1 MLTILGFTMIIVFMY
16 LIMTKRLF
24 PLTALILIPILFA
37 IFAGFTADL
46 GTIIMDGV
54 KNIAP
59 TGIMLIFGILFF
71 SIMIDAGLFDPLVNL
86 ILKFV
91 KGDPVK
97 IAIGTALLTIL
108 VSLDGDGATTYMI
121 VVAAMLP
128 LYKKMGMNP
137 LVLSGVI
144 MLGGGVMNIL
154 PWGGP
159 TARAMTTLKM
169 DASELFM
176 PMIPIM
182 AGGIIWVVFTAFW
195 LGLNEKRRIAREGN
209 TNKYL
214 IKVEEAV
221 IQREL
226 RRPRLIW
233 FNLLLTLLLLASMM
247 FDVLPLA
254 VSFMIA
260 FCIGLIINYPKVEE
274 QQKVLKLHAGNALS
288 VASMIFAAGIFTGIL
303 NGTGMMDAMA
313 GSMIS
318 VVPDTWGSAFPV
330 LTAVTSAPLTFFLSN
345 DAYYFGILPLVTETG
360 MHLGATKLEIGAASL
375 IGQGVHLLSPLV
387 PSTYLLVGLA
397 GVEFSD
403 HVKFTMKWAL
413 GSSLAM
419 LVAALLIGLITF

>member
-1 MLTILGFTMIIVFMY
+1 MIIVFMY

-37 IFAGFTADL
+37 IVGGFTADL
-46 GTIIMDGV
+46 GSIIMEGV

-91 KGDPVK
+91 KGDPLK
-97 IAIGTALLTIL
+97 IAVGTALLTIL

-128 LYKKMGMNP
+128 LYKKLGMNP
-137 LVLSGVI
+137 LVLACII

-176 PMIPIM
+176 PMIPVMI
-182 AGGIIWVVFTAFW
+182 GGILWVLFAAFW
-195 LGLNEKRRIAREGN
+195 LGLREKRRIAREGD

-214 IKVEEAV
+214 IKEEEVV
-221 IQREL
+221 IEREL
-226 RRPRLIW
+226 RRPGLIW
-233 FNLLLTLLLLASMM
+233 FNLLLTILLLASMM

-303 NGTGMMDAMA
+303 SGTGMMDAMA
-313 GSMIS
+313 ASMIAM
-318 VVPDTWGSAFPV
+318 VPDTWGSAFPV
-330 LTAVTSAPLTFFLSN
+330 ITAVSSAPLTFFLSN
-345 DAYYFGILPLVTETG
+345 DAYYFGILPLITETG
-360 MHLGATKLEIGAASL
+360 IHLGATKLEIGVASL

-403 HVKFTMKWAL
+403 HVKFTIKWAL

-419 LVAALLIGLITF
+419 LIAAMLIGLITF

>member
-1 MLTILGFTMIIVFMY
+1 MLTILGFSMIIVFMY

-37 IFAGFTADL
+37 IVGGFTADL
-46 GTIIMDGV
+46 GSIIMEGV

-91 KGDPVK
+91 KGDPLK
-97 IAIGTALLTIL
+97 IAVGTALLTIL

-128 LYKKMGMNP
+128 LYKKLGMNP
-137 LVLSGVI
+137 LVLACII

-176 PMIPIM
+176 PMIPVMI
-182 AGGIIWVVFTAFW
+182 GGILWVLFAAFW
-195 LGLNEKRRIAREGN
+195 LGLREKRRIAREGD

-214 IKVEEAV
+214 INEEEVV
-221 IQREL
+221 IEREL
-226 RRPRLIW
+226 RRPGLIW
-233 FNLLLTLLLLASMM
+233 FNLLLTILLLASMM

-303 NGTGMMDAMA
+303 SGTGMMDAMA
-313 GSMIS
+313 ASMIAM
-318 VVPDTWGSAFPV
+318 VPDTWGSAFPV
-330 LTAVTSAPLTFFLSN
+330 ITAVSSAPLTFFLSN
-345 DAYYFGILPLVTETG
+345 DAYYFGILPLITETG
-360 MHLGATKLEIGAASL
+360 IHLGATKLEIGVASL

-403 HVKFTMKWAL
+403 HVKFTIKWAL

-419 LVAALLIGLITF
+419 LIAAMLIGLITF

>member
-1 MLTILGFTMIIVFMY
+1 MLTILGFSMIIVFMY

-37 IFAGFTADL
+37 IVGGFTADL
-46 GTIIMDGV
+46 GSIIMEGV

-91 KGDPVK
+91 KGDPLK
-97 IAIGTALLTIL
+97 IAVGTALLTIL

-128 LYKKMGMNP
+128 LYKKLGMNP
-137 LVLSGVI
+137 LVLACII

-176 PMIPIM
+176 PMIPVMI
-182 AGGIIWVVFTAFW
+182 GGILWVLFAAFW
-195 LGLNEKRRIAREGN
+195 LGLREKRRIAREGD

-214 IKVEEAV
+214 IKEEEVV
-221 IQREL
+221 IEREL
-226 RRPRLIW
+226 RRPGLIW
-233 FNLLLTLLLLASMM
+233 FNLLLTILLLASMM

-303 NGTGMMDAMA
+303 SGTGMMDAMA
-313 GSMIS
+313 ASMIAM
-318 VVPDTWGSAFPV
+318 VPDTWGSAFPV
-330 LTAVTSAPLTFFLSN
+330 ITAVSSAPLTFFLSN
-345 DAYYFGILPLVTETG
+345 DAYYFGILPLITETG
-360 MHLGATKLEIGAASL
+360 IHLGATKLEIGVASL

-403 HVKFTMKWAL
+403 HVKFTIKWAL

-419 LVAALLIGLITF
+419 LIAAMLIGLITF

>member
-1 MLTILGFTMIIVFMY
+1 MLTILGFSMIIVFMY

-37 IFAGFTADL
+37 IFGGFTADL
-46 GTIIMDGV
+46 GSIIMEGV

-97 IAIGTALLTIL
+97 IALGTAFLTVL

-128 LYKKMGMNP
+128 LYKKLGMNP
-137 LVLSGVI
+137 LVLSCII

-176 PMIPIM
+176 PMIPVM
-182 AGGIIWVVFTAFW
+182 AGGVLWVIFSAFW
-195 LGLNEKRRIAREGN
+195 LGLREKKRIAREGEM
-209 TNKYL
+209 NKYL
-214 IKVEEAV
+214 INEEETV
-221 IQREL
+221 IEREL
-226 RRPRLIW
+226 KRPGLIW
-233 FNLLLTLLLLASMM
+233 FNLLLTILLLASMM

-260 FCIGLIINYPKVEE
+260 FCIALIINYPKVDE

-303 NGTGMMDAMA
+303 SGTGMMDAMA
-313 GSMIS
+313 ASMIS
-318 VVPDTWGSAFPV
+318 VVPATWGNAFPV
-330 LTAVTSAPLTFFLSN
+330 ITAVSSAPLTFFLSN
-345 DAYYFGILPLVTETG
+345 DAYYFGILPLITETG
-360 MHLGATKLEIGAASL
+360 LHLGATKLEIGAASL

-403 HVKFTMKWAL
+403 HVKFTIKWAL

-419 LVAALLIGLITF
+419 LITALLIGLITF

>member
-1 MLTILGFTMIIVFMY
+1 MLTILGFSMIIVFMY

-37 IFAGFTADL
+37 ICAGFTADL
-46 GTIIMDGV
+46 GSIIMDGV

-86 ILKFV
+86 ILRFV

-97 IAIGTALLTIL
+97 IAVGTALLTIL

-128 LYKKMGMNP
+128 LYKKLGMNP
-137 LVLSGVI
+137 LVLACII

-176 PMIPIM
+176 PMIPVM
-182 AGGIIWVVFTAFW
+182 AGGILWVIFTAFW
-195 LGLNEKRRIAREGN
+195 LGLREKKRIAREGDF
-209 TNKYL
+209 NKFL

-221 IQREL
+221 VQREL
-226 RRPRLIW
+226 RRPGLIW
-233 FNLLLTLLLLASMM
+233 FNLLLTILLLASMM

-260 FCIGLIINYPKVEE
+260 FCIGLIINYPKVDE

-303 NGTGMMDAMA
+303 SGTGMMDAMA
-313 GSMIS
+313 ASMIS

-330 LTAVTSAPLTFFLSN
+330 LTAVSSAPLTFFLSN
-345 DAYYFGILPLVTETG
+345 DAYYFGILPLITETG

-419 LVAALLIGLITF
+419 LIAAMLIGLITF

>member
-1 MLTILGFTMIIVFMY
+1 MLTILGFSMIIVFMY

-37 IFAGFTADL
+37 IFGGFTADL
-46 GTIIMDGV
+46 GSIIMEGV

-97 IAIGTALLTIL
+97 IALGTAFLTVL

-128 LYKKMGMNP
+128 LYKKLGMNP
-137 LVLSGVI
+137 LVLSCII

-176 PMIPIM
+176 PMIPVM
-182 AGGIIWVVFTAFW
+182 AGGVLWVIFAAFW
-195 LGLNEKRRIAREGN
+195 LGLREKKRIAREGE
-209 TNKYL
+209 TNKHL
-214 IKVEEAV
+214 INEEEV
-221 IQREL
+221 VTQREL
-226 RRPRLIW
+226 KRPGLIW
-233 FNLLLTLLLLASMM
+233 FNLLLTILLLASMM

-254 VSFMIA
+254 VSFMIG
-260 FCIGLIINYPKVEE
+260 FCIALIINYPKVDE

-303 NGTGMMDAMA
+303 SGTGMMDAMA
-313 GSMIS
+313 ASMIS
-318 VVPDTWGSAFPV
+318 VVPDTWGNAFPV
-330 LTAVTSAPLTFFLSN
+330 LTAVSSAPLTFFLSN
-345 DAYYFGILPLVTETG
+345 DAYYFGILPLITETG
-360 MHLGATKLEIGAASL
+360 LHLGATKLEIGVASL

-403 HVKFTMKWAL
+403 HVKFTIKWAL

-419 LVAALLIGLITF
+419 LIAALLIGLITF

>member
-1 MLTILGFTMIIVFMY
+1 MLTILGFSMIIVFMY

-37 IFAGFTADL
+37 ILGGFTADL
-46 GTIIMDGV
+46 GSIIMEGV

-91 KGDPVK
+91 KGDPLK
-97 IAIGTALLTIL
+97 IAVGTALLTIL

-128 LYKKMGMNP
+128 LYKKLGMNP
-137 LVLSGVI
+137 LVLACII

-176 PMIPIM
+176 PMIPVMI
-182 AGGIIWVVFTAFW
+182 GGILWVLFAAFW
-195 LGLNEKRRIAREGN
+195 LGLREKRRIAREGD

-214 IKVEEAV
+214 INEEEV
-221 IQREL
+221 IIEREL
-226 RRPRLIW
+226 RRPGLIW
-233 FNLLLTLLLLASMM
+233 FNLLLTILLLASMM

-260 FCIGLIINYPKVEE
+260 FCIGLIINYSKVEE

-303 NGTGMMDAMA
+303 SGTGMMDAMA
-313 GSMIS
+313 ASMIAM
-318 VVPDTWGSAFPV
+318 VPDTWGSAFPV
-330 LTAVTSAPLTFFLSN
+330 ITAVSSAPLTFFLSN
-345 DAYYFGILPLVTETG
+345 DAYYFGILPLITETG
-360 MHLGATKLEIGAASL
+360 IHLGATKLEIGVASL

-403 HVKFTMKWAL
+403 HVKFTIKWAL

-419 LVAALLIGLITF
+419 LIAAMLIGLITF

>member
-1 MLTILGFTMIIVFMY
+1 MLIILGFSMIIVFMY

-37 IFAGFTADL
+37 ILGGFTADL
-46 GTIIMDGV
+46 GSIIMEGV

-91 KGDPVK
+91 KGDPLK
-97 IAIGTALLTIL
+97 IAVGTALLTIL

-128 LYKKMGMNP
+128 LYKKLGMNP
-137 LVLSGVI
+137 LVLACII

-176 PMIPIM
+176 PMIPVMI
-182 AGGIIWVVFTAFW
+182 GGILWVLFAAFW
-195 LGLNEKRRIAREGN
+195 LGLREKRRIAREGDM
-209 TNKYL
+209 NKHL
-214 IKVEEAV
+214 INEEEVV
-221 IQREL
+221 IEREL
-226 RRPRLIW
+226 RRPGLIW
-233 FNLLLTLLLLASMM
+233 FNLLLTILLLASMM

-260 FCIGLIINYPKVEE
+260 FCIGLIINYPKVEQ
-274 QQKVLKLHAGNALS
+274 QQKVMRLHAGNALS

-303 NGTGMMDAMA
+303 SGTGMMDAMA
-313 GSMIS
+313 ASMIS

-330 LTAVTSAPLTFFLSN
+330 LTAVSSAPLTFFLSN
-345 DAYYFGILPLVTETG
+345 DAYYFGILPLITETG
-360 MHLGATKLEIGAASL
+360 LHLGATKLEIGAASL

-403 HVKFTMKWAL
+403 HVKFTIKWAL

-419 LVAALLIGLITF
+419 LIAALLIGLITF

>member
-1 MLTILGFTMIIVFMY
+1 MLTILGFSMIMVFMY
-16 LIMTKRLF
+16 LIMSKKLF

-37 IFAGFTADL
+37 IFGGFSADL
-46 GTIIMDGV
+46 GTIMMDGV

-59 TGIMLIFGILFF
+59 TGIMLVFGILFF

-86 ILKFV
+86 ILKLV

-97 IAIGTALLTIL
+97 IALGTALLTVL

-137 LVLSGVI
+137 LVLACII
-144 MLGGGVMNIL
+144 MLSGGVMNIL

-159 TARAMTTLKM
+159 TARAMTTLSM
-169 DASELFM
+169 SATELFV
-176 PMIPIM
+176 PMIPVV
-182 AGGIIWVVFTAFW
+182 AGGIVWVFICAAW
-195 LGLNEKRRIAREGN
+195 LGMKEKKRIAKPDFIN
-209 TNKYL
+209 PYL
-214 IKVEEAV
+214 DNQETEAV
-221 IQREL
+221 QRQL
-226 RRPRLIW
+226 KKPGLIW
-233 FNLLLTLLLLASMM
+233 FNLILTLTLLSSMM
-247 FDVLPLA
+247 LDILPLA

-260 FCIGLIINYPKVEE
+260 FCIGLIINYPKIEE
-274 QQKVLKLHAGNALS
+274 QQKVLQLHAGNALS

-303 NGTGMMDAMA
+303 SGTGMMDAMA
-313 GSMIS
+313 KSMIAI
-318 VVPDTWGSAFPV
+318 VPDTWGSLFPM

-345 DAYYFGILPLVTETG
+345 DAYYFGVLPLISETG
-360 MHLGATKLEIGAASL
+360 LHLGATKLEIGVASL

-403 HVKFTMKWAL
+403 HLKFTLKWAL
-413 GSSLAM
+413 GSSVAM
-419 LVAALLIGLITF
+419 LITAIIIGLITF

>member
-1 MLTILGFTMIIVFMY
+1 MIIVFMY

-37 IFAGFTADL
+37 ICAGFTADL
-46 GTIIMDGV
+46 GSIIMDGV

-86 ILKFV
+86 ILRFV

-97 IAIGTALLTIL
+97 IAVGTALLTIL

-128 LYKKMGMNP
+128 LYKKLGMNP
-137 LVLSGVI
+137 LVLACII

-176 PMIPIM
+176 PMIPVM
-182 AGGIIWVVFTAFW
+182 AGGILWVIFTAFW
-195 LGLNEKRRIAREGN
+195 LGLREKKRIAREGDF
-209 TNKYL
+209 NKFL

-221 IQREL
+221 VQREL
-226 RRPRLIW
+226 RRPGLIW
-233 FNLLLTLLLLASMM
+233 FNLLLTILLLASMM

-260 FCIGLIINYPKVEE
+260 FCIGLIINYPKVDE

-303 NGTGMMDAMA
+303 SGTGMMDAMA
-313 GSMIS
+313 ASMIS

-330 LTAVTSAPLTFFLSN
+330 LTAVSSAPLTFFLSN
-345 DAYYFGILPLVTETG
+345 DAYYFGILPLITETG

-419 LVAALLIGLITF
+419 LIAAMLIGLITF

>member
-1 MLTILGFTMIIVFMY
+1 MIIVFMY

-37 IFAGFTADL
+37 ILGGFTADL
-46 GTIIMDGV
+46 GSIIMEGV

-91 KGDPVK
+91 KGDPLK
-97 IAIGTALLTIL
+97 IAVGTALLTIL

-128 LYKKMGMNP
+128 LYKKLGMNP
-137 LVLSGVI
+137 LVLACII

-176 PMIPIM
+176 PMIPVMI
-182 AGGIIWVVFTAFW
+182 GGILWVLFAAFW
-195 LGLNEKRRIAREGN
+195 LGLREKRRIAREGD

-214 IKVEEAV
+214 IKEEEVV
-221 IQREL
+221 IEREL
-226 RRPRLIW
+226 RRPGLIW
-233 FNLLLTLLLLASMM
+233 FNLLLTVLLLASMM

-303 NGTGMMDAMA
+303 SGTGMMDAMA
-313 GSMIS
+313 ASMIAM
-318 VVPDTWGSAFPV
+318 VPDTWGSAFPV
-330 LTAVTSAPLTFFLSN
+330 ITAVSSAPLTFFLSN
-345 DAYYFGILPLVTETG
+345 DAYYFGILPLITETG
-360 MHLGATKLEIGAASL
+360 MHLGATKLEIGVASL

-403 HVKFTMKWAL
+403 HVKFTIKWAL

-419 LVAALLIGLITF
+419 LIAAMLIGLITF

>member
-1 MLTILGFTMIIVFMY
+1 MIIVFMY

-37 IFAGFTADL
+37 ILGGFTADL
-46 GTIIMDGV
+46 GSIIMEGV

-91 KGDPVK
+91 KGDPLK
-97 IAIGTALLTIL
+97 IAVGTALLTIL

-128 LYKKMGMNP
+128 LYKKLGMNP
-137 LVLSGVI
+137 LVLACII

-176 PMIPIM
+176 PMIPVMI
-182 AGGIIWVVFTAFW
+182 GGILWVLFAAFW
-195 LGLNEKRRIAREGN
+195 LGLSEKRRIAREGDM
-209 TNKYL
+209 NKHL
-214 IKVEEAV
+214 INEEEVV
-221 IQREL
+221 IEREL
-226 RRPRLIW
+226 RRPGLIW
-233 FNLLLTLLLLASMM
+233 FNLLLTILLLASMM

-260 FCIGLIINYPKVEE
+260 FCIGLIINYPKVEQ
-274 QQKVLKLHAGNALS
+274 QQKVMRLHAGNALS

-303 NGTGMMDAMA
+303 SGTGMMDAMA
-313 GSMIS
+313 ASMIS

-330 LTAVTSAPLTFFLSN
+330 LTAVSSAPLTFFLSN
-345 DAYYFGILPLVTETG
+345 DAYYFGILPLITETG
-360 MHLGATKLEIGAASL
+360 LHLGATKLEIGAASL

-403 HVKFTMKWAL
+403 HVKFTIKWAL

-419 LVAALLIGLITF
+419 LIAALLIGLITF

>member
-1 MLTILGFTMIIVFMY
+1 MLTILGFSMIMVFMY

-46 GTIIMDGV
+46 GSIIMDGV

-97 IAIGTALLTIL
+97 IAVGTALLTIL

-128 LYKKMGMNP
+128 LYKKLGMNP
-137 LVLSGVI
+137 LVLACII

-176 PMIPIM
+176 PMIPVM
-182 AGGIIWVVFTAFW
+182 AGGIVWVIFTAFW
-195 LGLNEKRRIAREGN
+195 LGLREKKRIAREGDF
-209 TNKYL
+209 NKFL
-214 IKVEEAV
+214 VKEEEAV
-221 IQREL
+221 IEREL
-226 RRPRLIW
+226 RRPGLIW
-233 FNLLLTLLLLASMM
+233 FNLLLTILLLASMM

-260 FCIGLIINYPKVEE
+260 FCIGLIINYPKVDE

-303 NGTGMMDAMA
+303 SGTGMMDAMA
-313 GSMIS
+313 ASMIS
-318 VVPDTWGSAFPV
+318 VVPDTWSSAFPV
-330 LTAVTSAPLTFFLSN
+330 LTAVSSAPLTFFLSN
-345 DAYYFGILPLVTETG
+345 DAYYFGILPLITETG
-360 MHLGATKLEIGAASL
+360 IHLGATKLEIGAASL

-419 LVAALLIGLITF
+419 LIAALLIGLITF